1 MTIKFE
7 RKENLNTVKIGNMN
21 NLIDNKI
28 IGFPIIQN
36 QQDFVIGKFS
46 IEQIFS
52 FTKYT
57 TRILNS
63 FDEEGKPIYNEE
75 IQREIELPRV
85 NKIADFLIEDPE
97 ATFPTNIVL
106 HIPKEAIEE
115 QVEHK
120 NFVEIKIKQTV
131 FDELQK
137 AKGDVYITIIDGQ
150 HRIKG
155 IEIAL
160 DRIKQEIEILGQ
172 TLRTAPNNVELQNKL
187 KARTERLKDLK
198 KIELVVSFF
207 IDKTIEYQAMIFSTI
222 NRTQKRVSQSLV
234 YDLFGLDTGD
244 TPQKTAIQVIIS
256 LNGHKN
262 SPFYNRIKFYG
273 GDYSSENSPPL
284 SQATMAKSIVN
295 LISENL
301 RESERDRHRSR
312 KELQKRTAG
321 SNRFLPFRKYYIDN
335 KDNIISDILFYYFS
349 AVRTVFS
356 DNSTKT
362 SYWDLKEGNYKPQNI
377 LQTTVGYDSLLK
389 ILTEI
394 LEKENLTVFEN
405 KEVFIKY
412 LLKCKDLKVYDNIR
426 YPFNNKG
433 KKILY
438 LEMSLLIFPP
448 DISDLKDKRKQ
459 ELSELVIT

>member
-1 MTIKFE
+1 MAKT
-7 RKENLNTVKIGNMN
+7 GSMN
-21 NLIDNKI
+21 NLIDGKI
-28 IGFPIIQN
+28 IGFPIVQN

-46 IEQIFS
+46 IEQFFS

-57 TRILNS
+57 ARILNS
-63 FDEEGKPIYNEE
+63 FDEDGKPIYNDE
-75 IQREIELPRV
+75 IQREIELSRV

-120 NFVEIKIKQTV
+120 NFVEIRIKQTV

-137 AKGDVYITIIDGQ
+137 EKGDVYITIIDGQ

-160 DRIKQEIEILGQ
+160 GRIKQEIETLGQ
-172 TLRTAPNNVELQNKL
+172 TLRISSHNIDLQDKL
-187 KARTERLKDLK
+187 TARTERLKDLK
-198 KIELVVSFF
+198 SIELVVSFF

-244 TPQKTAIQVIIS
+244 TPQKTAIQIIIS

-312 KELQKRTAG
+312 TELQKRTAG
-321 SNRFLPFRKYYIDN
+321 SNRFLPFRKYYANNRDN
-335 KDNIISDILFYYFS
+335 VISDILFYYFS
-349 AVRTVFS
+349 AIRAVFS
-356 DNSTKT
+356 DETVSV
-362 SYWDLKEGNYKPQNI
+362 SYWDLKEGSYKPQNI
-377 LQTTVGYDSLLK
+377 LQTTVGYESLLR
-389 ILTEI
+389 ILVDI
-394 LEKENLTVFEN
+394 LEIENLN
-405 KEVFIKY
+405 DCKNAQVFITY
-412 LLKCKDLKVYDNIR
+412 IEKCKHLNVYDTIR

-438 LEMSLLIFPP
+438 LDMSLAIWPHNP
-448 DISDLKDKRKQ
+448 TDTKDNR
-459 ELSELVIT
+459 LSELKEITAG